1 MPVTTVAAFFILF
14 LAATSVVTWAQQPG
28 TNVNVLPAYP
38 NGAASPPFPPL
49 PISVTDATRGDGYLQ
64 RQVEPTVA
72 PSTYNPDHILAAF
85 GDYRTT
91 SIPNDTGLPGTAASG
106 WIGLSRSYD
115 RGHTWFGTLVPCFPQ
130 DKSAVCAK
138 SPLTG
143 LQTGSDPTLAT
154 TPGGHFYLGALFFT
168 PGHISNVAVVHYRDV
183 PDTDGGDTIRYQGA
197 VIVDKGSVADS
208 GNFIDKPA
216 IAADIARGTASAS
229 VCGPVYMAYTIFV
242 GGGGTAPFTSKV
254 GFSRSR
260 QGNCGSS
267 WDHQLY
273 LNKNYKQ
280 NQGTAIG
287 VDPRNGKIYVVWRH
301 IFQPGGDGFP
311 DSIVMASSTDGG
323 ATFSN
328 PAPITTSIF
337 APIDQPGLATTNFP
351 NNPAFRSN
359 SFPSIAVDGNGNV
372 YVADQEKVLFSSG
385 HPAGYYEPRVVIR
398 TSRNAGGSWTTG
410 SIVDPGTGAAQQFM
424 PVLSFAGGLLKVMW
438 YDSREQNQVSDNVAE
453 GWFVTG
459 LDRQMKTYV
468 AQSNLS
474 APFDS
479 FGNPKF
485 SSSVPVTQYLIET
498 GTGQLPTVGNAGVD
512 SAVNRPNLPM
522 YSAGTT
528 PFTGDY
534 IGMMTASP
542 FVPNPGGSTAF
553 RWATNPTDYIAMPS
567 FGVWTDS
574 RDVVFPTFNF
584 GKPTLNDLLGW
595 TQYAPP
601 GTGSSCTNAGSRNAN
616 VYLSEIK
623 PGVIAGSPATS
634 RQLVDA
640 SGAPMERAFPIY
652 IQNPNTDA
660 PSQSTP
666 GKFFHISFNP
676 LNSPLAGSFA
686 QGTELQVPTTAV
698 DLNILQYSTAT
709 VTLYVYC
716 TGCSSS
722 RPLVPFAATVQETK
736 ADGTIISGGAT
747 TTIFFDSDPTAP
759 FVTNTN
765 LGMNEFHN
773 ASVSNPQY
781 TNPQYTNP
789 QYTNPQYTNPQYT
802 NPQYTNI
809 APINAAPVGDF
820 VWTVTDMGN
829 NASAYA
835 AVANIANNPNYI
847 YETIISRS
855 YNFPGFSGCN
865 SQPIPQ
871 DAIISIIPNPQ
882 YTNPQYT
889 NPQYTNP
896 QYTNPQ
902 YTNASFAAVPPP
914 AGNTASAAIT
924 TSSTDASTST
934 DDGTT
939 KMPVGTDHVY
949 VVLRVY
955 RASGVTTPLTTD
967 EQNAVIAN
975 TTLLV
980 FPQAPTTGTGTPTPQ
995 PIPPAST
1002 NKVFTS
1008 TSLGAGGVPNPQVF
1022 GQPVTFTATVTP
1034 ASGSNPGGTV
1044 DFKDGSTLIQT
1055 VPMSG
1060 GAAVLQV
1067 STLAEGVHTIT
1078 AVYSGDT
1085 NFVGSVSNSV
1095 SETIV
1100 PPTLVFTNQPADT
1113 GVGLTMSNVVVTIT
1127 NPLNNSTLPYSNPI
1141 TLTLTN
1147 PGSATLVGTTTQSA
1161 NNNGV
1166 ATFSGLSITSMAQG
1180 YALSASSSGM
1190 TGATS
1195 NTFNVDGVLFVGT
1208 DTDVFHSSGTN
1219 RLGRFTFRGALKTGG
1234 TLIPI
1239 TYPLNG
1245 VALNRGNLF
1254 AGDPETNTLRTID
1267 FDGNVI
1273 SSIQAGFPN
1282 NACCNEGMVLDS
1294 NGTTLWHAYYP
1305 NAIQTVTDFTTGAL
1319 VNSYDATEP
1328 VGITFVGNQL
1338 WITEWSPHAVGTYDY
1353 TTNPP
1358 TFTKQFDTIPP
1369 AAGPTAP
1376 PTGASP
1382 VNAGGLAY
1390 DSVNNILWVGMGG
1403 GWLVPYDLIGGSF
1416 IYDKAFQPF
1425 GSILDTVDGLAFV
1438 SSVPPPS
1445 Q

>member
-1 MPVTTVAAFFILF
+1 MRLLPCQLF
-14 LAATSVVTWAQQPG
+14 SRIVLLIAIQTLASAQQPG
-28 TNVNVLPAYP
+28 ANVDVLPAYP
-38 NGAASPPFPPL
+38 NGNASPPFPPL
-49 PISVTDATRGDGYLQ
+49 PITLTDATRGDGYLQ

-91 SIPNDTGLPGTAASG
+91 SIPNDTGLPGTAANG

-130 DKSAVCAK
+130 DTSAVCAK

-143 LQTGSDPTLAT
+143 LQSGSDPTLAT

-168 PGHISNVAVVHYRDV
+168 PGHISNVAVVHYRDL

-197 VIVDKGSVADS
+197 VVVDKGSQAAG
-208 GNFIDKPA
+208 GNFNDKPA
-216 IAADIARGTASAS
+216 IFGDHARGTTSAS
-229 VCGPVYMAYTIFV
+229 VCGPVYIAYTIFV
-242 GGGGTAPFTSKV
+242 GGGNTFTSKV
-254 GFSRSR
+254 GFTRSK
-260 QGNCGSS
+260 QGKCGSS
-267 WDHQLY
+267 FDPPQY
-273 LNKNYKQ
+273 LNKTYKQ

-287 VDPRNGKIYVVWRH
+287 VDPNTGKIYVVWRH
-301 IFQPGGDGFP
+301 IFQPGGDGAP
-311 DSIVMASSTDGG
+311 DAILMATSTNGG

-328 PAPITTSIF
+328 PIPITPPGF
-337 APIDQPGLATTNFP
+337 APVDQPGLTTANYP
-351 NNPAFRSN
+351 TIKPAFRSN

-372 YVADQEKVLFSSG
+372 YVADQEKAFISG
-385 HPAGYYEPRVVIR
+385 PGRGYYEPRVVIR
-398 TSRNAGGSWTTG
+398 TSHNGGSWTASYLDLG
-410 SIVDPGTGAAQQFM
+410 GVGAQQFM
-424 PVLSFAGGLLKVMW
+424 PVLSFGAGLLKVMW
-438 YDSREQNQVSDNVAE
+438 YDFRDQGLPSDNVAG
-453 GWFVTG
+453 GWFVSG
-459 LDRQMKTYV
+459 LDRQVKTYV
-468 AQSNLS
+468 AQSTSLLVS
-474 APFDS
+474 
-479 FGNPKF
+479 GNPVF
-485 SSSVPVTQYLIET
+485 GLSVPVTQYLIET
-498 GTGQLPTVGNAGVD
+498 GTGQTPTVGNILGGD
-512 SAVNRPNLPM
+512 PAVNRPNLPM
-522 YSAGTT
+522 YAAGTT

-542 FVPNPGGSTAF
+542 FVPYPGGPTAF

-574 RDVVFPTFNF
+574 RDVVFPTTTFNT
-584 GKPTLNDLLGW
+584 PRLDDILGW
-595 TQYAPP
+595 QQYAPP

-634 RQLVDA
+634 RQLVDGL
-640 SGAPMERAFPIY
+640 GAPMERAFPIY

-660 PSQSTP
+660 AGET
-666 GKFFHISFNP
+666 GKFFRISFNS
-676 LNSPLAGSFA
+676 LNPSLAGSFA
-686 QGTELQVPTTAV
+686 QGTELTNPKTSV

-709 VTLYVYC
+709 VTLYVFC
-716 TGCSSS
+716 QACNSSL
-722 RPLVPFAATVQETK
+722 PLVPFTATVQQIDALNGQVT
-736 ADGTIISGGAT
+736 SGGAT

-765 LGMNEFHN
+765 LGTNEFHN

-789 QYTNPQYTNPQYT
+789 QYTNPQYTNPQYSNPQYT
-802 NPQYTNI
+802 NPQYTNLGPSD
-809 APINAAPVGDF
+809 AVGDF
-820 VWTVTDMGN
+820 VWTITDMGN
-829 NASAYA
+829 NASAYT
-835 AVANIANNPNYI
+835 AVANIASTQNYI
-847 YETIISRS
+847 YETIISRT
-855 YNFPGFSGCN
+855 YNFPGFSGCK

-914 AGNTASAAIT
+914 AGNTASAAL
-924 TSSTDASTST
+924 TSSSTSTTAST

-939 KMPVGTDHVY
+939 KMPVATDHVY

-955 RASGVTTPLTTD
+955 RAGGGTTPLTTP

-980 FPQAPTTGTGTPTPQ
+980 FPQAPTTGTGIPTPQ
-995 PIPPAST
+995 GIPPAST

-1008 TSLGAGGVPNPQVF
+1008 ASLGAVPNPQVF
-1022 GQPVTFTATVTP
+1022 GQLVTFTATVTP

-1100 PPTLVFTNQPADT
+1100 PPTLVFTTQPADA

-1141 TLTLTN
+1141 TLTLTTN

-1161 NNNGV
+1161 NNGV

-1208 DTDVFHSSGTN
+1208 DTDVFEGGTN
-1219 RLGRFTFRGALKTGG
+1219 RLGRFILRGATMETGG

-1239 TYPLNG
+1239 NYPLNG
-1245 VALNRGNLF
+1245 VALYGGNLL
-1254 AGDPETNTLRTID
+1254 AGDPRSNTLGTID
-1267 FDGNVI
+1267 FYGTVL
-1273 SSIQAGFPN
+1273 SSIQAGFPV
-1282 NACCNEGMVLDS
+1282 NADNTCCNEGMVLDN
-1294 NGTTLWHAYYP
+1294 NGTLWHAFYP
-1305 NAIQTVTDFTTGAL
+1305 NAIQTADPTTGVVA
-1319 VNSYDATEP
+1319 NTYTASGP
-1328 VGITFVGNQL
+1328 VGITFVGSQL
-1338 WITEWSPHAVGTYDY
+1338 WISEWDAHAVGNYDP
-1353 TTNPP
+1353 TTT
-1358 TFTKQFDTIPP
+1358 TFTQKFVTIPP

-1376 PTGASP
+1376 PADASP

-1390 DSVNNILWVGMGG
+1390 DSVNNILWVGMEG
-1403 GWLVPYDLIGGSF
+1403 GWVVPYDLSGAGGF
-1416 IYDKAFQPF
+1416 IYNKAFQPF

-1438 SSVPPPS
+1438 SSVPPPV
-1445 Q
+1445 QIN

>member
-1 MPVTTVAAFFILF
+1 MRLLPCQLF
-14 LAATSVVTWAQQPG
+14 SRIVLLIAIQTLASAQQPG
-28 TNVNVLPAYP
+28 ANVDVLPAYP
-38 NGAASPPFPPL
+38 NGNASPPFPPP
-49 PISVTDATRGDGYLQ
+49 PITLTDATRGDGYLQ

-115 RGHTWFGTLVPCFPQ
+115 RGHTWFGSLVPCFPQ
-130 DKSAVCAK
+130 DPSKICSK

-143 LQTGSDPTLAT
+143 LQSGSDPTLAT

-183 PDTDGGDTIRYQGA
+183 PDADGGDTIRYQGA

-208 GNFIDKPA
+208 GNFIDKPG

-229 VCGPVYMAYTIFV
+229 VCGPVYIAYTIFV
-242 GGGGTAPFTSKV
+242 GGGGAAPFTSKV

-260 QGNCGSS
+260 QGSCGSS

-301 IFQPGGDGFP
+301 IFQLGGDGFP
-311 DSIVMASSTDGG
+311 DSILMATSTDRG
-323 ATFSN
+323 ASFSD
-328 PAPITTSIF
+328 PVPITRSSF

-372 YVADQEKVLFSSG
+372 YVADQEKVFFSSD

-398 TSRNAGGSWTTG
+398 TLRSGAGSSTTG

-424 PVLSFAGGLLKVMW
+424 PVLSFAGGLLKVLW
-438 YDSREQNQVSDNVAE
+438 YDFREQNQVSDNVAG

-474 APFDS
+474 AFDI
-479 FGNPKF
+479 FGNPVF
-485 SSSVPVTQYLIET
+485 SSSVPVTQYLTEVN
-498 GTGQLPTVGNAGVD
+498 TGQLPTVGDYVGPG
-512 SAVNRPNLPM
+512 SFPAVNRPNLPM

-542 FVPNPGGSTAF
+542 FVATPGGPTAF

-584 GKPTLNDLLGW
+584 GKPTLNDPLGW

-616 VYLSEIK
+616 VYLSEIT

-652 IQNPNTDA
+652 IQNPNTDVPNHSPA
-660 PSQSTP
+660 
-666 GKFFHISFNP
+666 GKFFRISFNN

-686 QGTELQVPTTAV
+686 QGTELQGPTTSV
-698 DLNILQYSTAT
+698 DLNILQYSSAT

-716 TGCSSS
+716 SSCSSS
-722 RPLVPFAATVQETK
+722 RPLVPFAATVQEID
-736 ADGTIISGGAT
+736 ALGGQVISGGAQ
-747 TTIFFDSDPTAP
+747 TTIFFDSDPTSP

-765 LGMNEFHN
+765 LGTNEFHN

-802 NPQYTNI
+802 NPQYTNPQYTNV
-809 APINAAPVGDF
+809 APSDAVPVADF
-820 VWTVTDMGN
+820 VWTVTDLGN
-829 NASAYA
+829 NASAYT

-847 YETIISRS
+847 YETIISRT
-855 YNFPGFSGCN
+855 YNFPGFSGCK

-914 AGNTASAAIT
+914 PGNTASAATT
-924 TSSTDASTST
+924 TSSTSISTST

-939 KMPVGTDHVY
+939 KMPLATDHVY
-949 VVLRVY
+949 FVLRVY
-955 RASGVTTPLTTD
+955 RAGGDSNPLTPS
-967 EQNAVIAN
+967 EQSAVIAN

-980 FPQAPTTGTGTPTPQ
+980 FPQAPTTGTGTPIAQ
-995 PIPPAST
+995 PPAPANT
-1002 NKVFTS
+1002 NKSPSS
-1008 TSLGAGGVPNPQVF
+1008 TSLASSPNPSVF
-1022 GQPVTFTATVTP
+1022 GQPVTFTAAVTP
-1034 ASGSNPGGTV
+1034 ASAVGTV
-1044 DFKDGSTLIQT
+1044 DFKEGSTLLGT
-1055 VPMSG
+1055 
-1060 GAAVLQV
+1060 AAVSSGTATF
-1067 STLAEGVHTIT
+1067 STSSLSVGTHNIT
-1078 AVYSGDT
+1078 AIYSGDT
-1085 NFVGSVSNSV
+1085 NFVGSVSNTVTQTVKFPSWSSV
-1095 SETIV
+1095 AQFNDPRTSTGIEGSAASLINGKIYVSHGYRNGDSNLLSIYDIATNTWTHGGPSAPDAVSIRSELAGATDGSKHYAIGGRGA
-1100 PPTLVFTNQPADT
+1100 T
-1113 GVGLTMSNVVVTIT
+1113 
-1127 NPLNNSTLPYSNPI
+1127 
-1141 TLTLTN
+1141 TLTDVEVFDPSTN
-1147 PGSATLVGTTTQSA
+1147 TWSAKTPMPSARAGLAAVFVNGKIYAIGGRDQDTYGAGTLQNA
-1161 NNNGV
+1161 NE
-1166 ATFSGLSITSMAQG
+1166 AYDI
-1180 YALSASSSGM
+1180 
-1190 TGATS
+1190 
-1195 NTFNVDGVLFVGT
+1195 GT
-1208 DTDVFHSSGTN
+1208 DTWATKASMPTPLSDIYATVAFNGKIYVFGGATGQSGVSNLVQIYDPVADSWTTGTPMPTARGAAMAAVIDGRIAVFGGVSDAVGSCNVSACTSANLAVTEVYDPGTDAWSSGT
-1219 RLGRFTFRGALKTGG
+1219 AL
-1234 TLIPI
+1234 
-1239 TYPLNG
+1239 
-1245 VALNRGNLF
+1245 
-1254 AGDPETNTLRTID
+1254 
-1267 FDGNVI
+1267 
-1273 SSIQAGFPN
+1273 
-1282 NACCNEGMVLDS
+1282 
-1294 NGTTLWHAYYP
+1294 TTA
-1305 NAIQTVTDFTTGAL
+1305 A
-1319 VNSYDATEP
+1319 SEM
-1328 VGITFVGNQL
+1328 
-1338 WITEWSPHAVGTYDY
+1338 
-1353 TTNPP
+1353 
-1358 TFTKQFDTIPP
+1358 
-1369 AAGPTAP
+1369 AAGVVSDGT
-1376 PTGASP
+1376 
-1382 VNAGGLAY
+1382 
-1390 DSVNNILWVGMGG
+1390 
-1403 GWLVPYDLIGGSF
+1403 
-1416 IYDKAFQPF
+1416 KAFAIGSGIF
-1425 GSILDTVDGLAFV
+1425 GIAG
-1438 SSVPPPS
+1438 SSVQELGYVPPVIIN
-1445 Q
+1445 